1 MFKYITLK
9 ETFLLKQ
16 ITNVYWTKQT
26 LMVIV
31 LLTHN
36 KIEGKYEK
44 FIWTWTNIQT
54 HK

>member
-1 MFKYITLK
+1 MDI
-9 ETFLLKQ
+9 
-16 ITNVYWTKQT
+16 
-26 LMVIV
+26 M

-44 FIWTWTNIQT
+44 FIWTWTNIQI